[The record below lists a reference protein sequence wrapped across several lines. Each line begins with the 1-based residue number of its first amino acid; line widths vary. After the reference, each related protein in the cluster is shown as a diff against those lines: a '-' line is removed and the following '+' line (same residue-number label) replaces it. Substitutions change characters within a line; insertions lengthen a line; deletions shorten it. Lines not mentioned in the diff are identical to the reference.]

1 MQELKEK
8 GIDESYIIYIPF
20 ELIEF
25 EELQDYKKLN
35 IYIKRKNNR

>member
-1 MQELKEK
+1 MQELKRK
-8 GIDESYIIYIPF
+8 GIDESHIIYINF